1 MARHPEENPL
11 SIPKLTP
18 PAKFRFGPFA
28 AMLLALGPATAS
40 RADQA
45 RVESIDR
52 LEEVIVTAT
61 KRASTVQ
68 QTAMSITA
76 ISGEDIQDR
85 GIPDLTDLMQTVP
98 GVSMR
103 SSGPGQTE
111 LEMRGM
117 SSAGGNSPTVGFY
130 LDETPLTAPANA
142 QNGKVVIDPNLYDI
156 ARVEVMR
163 GPQGTLYGSGSMG
176 GTIKLVPNA
185 PNPAKFEASAE
196 VDPSLSSGGGFN
208 HAENAMVNIPLV
220 QDVLAL
226 RIVGTASHEAGWIDR
241 IVIADGAFPLETNN
255 LTTRGNVL
263 AAPVAKV
270 YHDVNDSNLFAVR
283 ASLLWKVGDSL
294 TVEPM
299 VMYQRLY
306 QDGLA
311 QIDSNPGTNAH
322 YQPFDASEPYSDR
335 FSLSSLKLNYSF
347 SAADLTSTTSRWV
360 RDSELH
366 QDGAEEFQ
374 WAFSVPSAITPF
386 YASQGGFGAA
396 SPTPVEYDNS
406 NQTSEELRLTSTGNG
421 PFKWLVGYFYS
432 KFESCYCSV
441 VLFPAAADLVGTANA
456 FTQYQTTSITQN
468 SFFTELSYQL
478 TPKLRATAGLRHYSY
493 RSAVD
498 AATSGFVSIS
508 GSDQFVY
515 AQSPERAQGVNPKFD
530 LSYQVDPNLLVYATA
545 AKGFRPGG
553 GNQPVPTSGPLG
565 DVCEANLQANHN
577 TTSVVPSPLTFGP
590 DSVWSYE
597 LGEKAQMLDRKV
609 TLNSAAYFE
618 RWGGTQQNVPLP
630 CGYPYTANAGVA
642 HIYGAELE
650 LNALLA
656 PGLVLSL
663 NGTYT
668 HATFAVGSTEASIS
682 EGTRVQDVPDHTA
695 TMSLAYRHPRSDGI
709 AYMARVDH
717 SYVGSRSDVTYMV
730 NQVPSYTLTN
740 LRAGLEGE
748 HWSSTLYARNVF
760 NNRAILGNA
769 FQLNLNIPTF
779 NRSVVSQPLTVGLDL
794 TYRY

>member
-1 MARHPEENPL
+1 MSFPQHKHPGQRRL
-11 SIPKLTP
+11 WRLATGVLAVACTTAA
-18 PAKFRFGPFA
+18 PAEQGRP
-28 AMLLALGPATAS
+28 
-40 RADQA
+40 
-45 RVESIDR
+45 ESGAQ
-52 LEEVIVTAT
+52 LEEIIVTAT
-61 KRASTVQ
+61 KRSSTVQ
-68 QTAMSITA
+68 ETPMSITA
-76 ISGEDIQDR
+76 ISGEDIQAR
-85 GIPDLTDLMQTVP
+85 GVPDLTDLVQSVP

-156 ARVEVMR
+156 SRVEVLR

-185 PNPAKFEASAE
+185 PDPRKFDASAE
-196 VDPSLSSGGGFN
+196 AIPSHTDTGGFN
-208 HAENAMVNIPLV
+208 HAENAMINVPLAG
-220 QDVLAL
+220 DVAAL
-226 RIVGTASHEAGWIDR
+226 RIVASASHDSGWIDR
-241 IVIADGAFPLETNN
+241 VVIADGAFPLETNN

-263 AAPVAKV
+263 AAPVGKT
-270 YHDVNDSNLFAVR
+270 YRGVNDASQYAAR
-283 ASLLWKVGDSL
+283 ASLLWKATDAL
-294 TVEPM
+294 TIEPLL
-299 VMYQRLY
+299 MYQRMY
-306 QDGLA
+306 QGGLT

-322 YQPFDASEPYSDR
+322 YQPFDAAEPYSDR
-335 FSLSSLKLNYSF
+335 FTLGALKLTYTF
-347 SAADLTSTTSRWV
+347 GAFDATSTTSRWV

-374 WAFSVPSAITPF
+374 WAFSVPDAIMPF
-386 YASQGGFGAA
+386 YVSQGGFGPAV
-396 SPTPVEYDNS
+396 PTPVEYDNS
-406 NQTSEELRLTSTGNG
+406 SQTSEELRLTSTGSG
-421 PFKWLVGYFYS
+421 PFKWLAGFFYS
-432 KFESCYCSV
+432 KFESCYCSI
-441 VLFPAAADLVGTANA
+441 VLFPAAADMVGTANA
-456 FTQYQTTSITQN
+456 FTQFQTTKITQN
-468 SFFTELSYQL
+468 SVFGEVSYQL
-478 TPKLRATAGLRHYSY
+478 TPALKATAGLRRYSY
-493 RSAVD
+493 RSEVD

-515 AQSPERAQGVNPKFD
+515 AQSPERNTGINPKVD
-530 LSYQVDPNLLVYATA
+530 LSYQVDPNLLLYATA

-565 DVCEANLQANHN
+565 DVCEANLQANHG
-577 TTSVVPSPLTFGP
+577 TTAFVPSPLTFGP

-597 LGEKAQMLDRKV
+597 LGEKAQLLDRRL

-642 HIYGAELE
+642 HVYGAELE
-650 LNALLA
+650 FNALLA
-656 PGLVLSL
+656 PGLLLSL

-668 HATFAVGSTEASIS
+668 HATFAVGSLEASIA

-695 TMSLAYRHPRSDGI
+695 TMSLAYRHPLTAGI
-709 AYMARVDH
+709 AYTARIDH
-717 SYVGSRSDVTYMV
+717 TYVASRTDVTYAV
-730 NQVPSYTLTN
+730 NHLPSYDLTN
-740 LRAGLEGE
+740 ARAGLEGE
-748 HWSSTLYARNVF
+748 HWSSTLFVRNAF
-760 NNRAILGNA
+760 NKRAILGDA

-779 NRSVVSQPLTVGLDL
+779 NRVVVSQPLTVGLDL